1 MNKDVA
7 AQKAQMCRDLPPIN
21 VGPSSSWLSG
31 ISLLEVSL
39 SSSMAMYR
47 PEILQLNDLAKR
59 EDMKREGTR
68 KRPNDVLR
76 QESDRESS
84 RF

>member
-7 AQKAQMCRDLPPIN
+7 AQKAQMCRDFPPIN
-21 VGPSSSWLSG
+21 VGPSPSWLSG
-31 ISLLEVSL
+31 ISLLEVRL

-47 PEILQLNDLAKR
+47 LKILQLNGLAKR

-68 KRPNDVLR
+68 KRLNDVLR

-84 RF
+84 RC